1 VDVTISD
8 NDVEFYGSDDADRI
22 GITGTGDIIAGL
34 GGDDEITAAI
44 DSVAVYASG
53 NYNGG
58 AGDDA
63 ITATVTGAA
72 SVSMFLKG
80 GIGDDT
86 LIFRDLSTGAANDYF
101 YSDAGSGDDS
111 IRIETTSTDPESW
124 SYAEVIGQAGDDVI
138 FARFMGAGETLLI
151 GESGDDRIT
160 SKVYGDG
167 YSQLFGGEGNDRLA
181 ARGGTDN
188 LLVGNQGEDR
198 LYGSS
203 GEDRMIGGI
212 GDDFLRGRGG
222 ADEFVFMGLR
232 EADRDRIFD
241 FHIGEDKVDLSAVDA
256 NKFMSGNQAFQ
267 FSDGWHGTGRVWAE
281 DVGKTTTLLH
291 VDNGRV
297 EMTIALLDGAD
308 VHADDYGASDFL
320 L

>member
-1 VDVTISD
+1 MGVL
-8 NDVEFYGSDDADRI
+8 F
-22 GITGTGDIIAGL
+22 GTP
-34 GGDDEITAAI
+34 
-44 DSVAVYASG
+44 
-53 NYNGG
+53 
-58 AGDDA
+58 
-63 ITATVTGAA
+63 
-72 SVSMFLKG
+72 
-80 GIGDDT
+80 GDDT
-86 LIFRDLSTGAANDYF
+86 IDDWDADYDGGPVDLINQIYGYAGADDLTASILFLGGYNAPNDGVNEIY
-101 YSDAGSGDDS
+101 GG
-111 IRIETTSTDPESW
+111 
-124 SYAEVIGQAGDDVI
+124 G
-138 FARFMGAGETLLI
+138 
-151 GESGDDRIT
+151 GDDRISALVFIDDEFNPEEGDT
-160 SKVYGDG
+160 AGDLRNTISGGDG
-167 YSQLFGGEGNDRLA
+167 NDVIRAEIDTAFSDADLPGYTYAMGGDGDDRLWSKLTGSGNSSLFGGEGNDRLA